1 MKADLR
7 QELFGI
13 ASYEKITFKRVLFII
28 AATAF
33 CICINYTG
41 SVIAEIVV
49 FPLYLDSLLTIGLAA
64 LCGLIPAILCG
75 LLSNVVLSLFT
86 HCSIL
91 FSVCHI
97 CTAVFAWLV
106 FYSANRKS
114 FSQKIIYSFDSFLW
128 AGFWSAIS
136 NALLGNIIAD
146 LVFAA
151 NTGRPSAN
159 TVVQGMYVVIPNL
172 FLVNNIAG
180 LVENFVDKILSAL
193 LSFCFYKAGIK
204 IIMAAGL

>member
-7 QELFGI
+7 RELFGI

-28 AATAF
+28 GATVF
-33 CICINYTG
+33 CTCVNYAG

-49 FPLYLDSLLTIGLAA
+49 FPLFLDSLLTIGLAA
-64 LCGLIPAILCG
+64 LCGLVPALLCA
-75 LLSNVVLSLFT
+75 LLSNIVLSIFT

-97 CTAVFAWLV
+97 CTAVFACLV
-106 FYSANRKS
+106 FYCAGRKS
-114 FSQKIIYSFDSFLW
+114 LSQKIIYSFDSFLW
-128 AGFWSAIS
+128 AGFWAAIS
-136 NALLGNIIAD
+136 NAVLGNLIAD

-151 NTGRPSAN
+151 NTGRPSSN

-180 LVENFVDKILSAL
+180 MVENFVDKILSAL
-193 LSFCFYKAGIK
+193 LSFCFYKPGIK

>member
-1 MKADLR
+1 MSILR
-7 QELFGI
+7 YHGN
-13 ASYEKITFKRVLFII
+13 LFII
-28 AATAF
+28 IAAF
-33 CICINYTG
+33 LCIFVNYMG
-41 SVIAEIVV
+41 SVLAEVVV
-49 FPLYLDSLLTIGLAA
+49 FPLYLDSLLTIGIAS
-64 LCGLIPAILCG
+64 LCGLIPAIACAVM
-75 LLSNVVLSLFT
+75 SNVVLSLFT

-91 FSVCHI
+91 FTVCHI

-106 FYSANRKS
+106 FYHYRRKS
-114 FSQKIIYSFDSFLW
+114 FPQQTSYNFDSFLW
-128 AGFWSAIS
+128 AGFWAAIT
-136 NALLGNIIAD
+136 NAILGNIIAD

-193 LSFCFYKAGIK
+193 LSFCFYKAEVRLLNKLRG
-204 IIMAAGL
+204 

>member
-1 MKADLR
+1 MKSDLQ

-13 ASYEKITFKRVLFII
+13 DSYEKINLKRVLFII
-28 AATAF
+28 FASLF
-33 CICINYTG
+33 SIVVNYAG
-41 SVIAEIVV
+41 SVLAEVVV

-64 LCGLIPAILCG
+64 LCGLIPAIACAV
-75 LLSNVVLSLFT
+75 LSNVVLSLFT

-106 FYSANRKS
+106 FYYYRRKTIS
-114 FSQKIIYSFDSFLW
+114 TQNNYTFDSFLW
-128 AGFWSAIS
+128 AGFWAAIS
-136 NALLGNIIAD
+136 NAVLGNLIAE

-159 TVVQGMYVVIPNL
+159 VVVQGIYVVIPNL
-172 FLVNNIAG
+172 TLTNNLAG
-180 LVENFVDKILSAL
+180 LVENFVDKVLSAILS
-193 LSFCFYKAGIK
+193 FVFYKAGRMILK
-204 IIMAAGL
+204 KLI

>member
-1 MKADLR
+1 MKSDLR

-13 ASYEKITFKRVLFII
+13 ASYEKVTLKRVLFII
-28 AATAF
+28 LATVF
-33 CICINYTG
+33 SIIVNYIG
-41 SVIAEIVV
+41 SLVAEIVV

-64 LCGLIPAILCG
+64 LCGFIPAIVCAVI
-75 LLSNVVLSLFT
+75 SNIVLSFFT

-91 FSVCHI
+91 FTVCHI

-106 FYSANRKS
+106 FYLQKRKS
-114 FSQKIIYSFDSFLW
+114 PNLKSLYTFDSFLW
-128 AGFWSAIS
+128 AGFWAAIS
-136 NALLGNIIAD
+136 NAVLGNLIAE

-159 TVVQGMYVVIPNL
+159 TVVQGIYVVIPNL
-172 FLVNNIAG
+172 TLTNNLAG

-193 LSFCFYKAGIK
+193 LSFCFYKAGVRLLNK
-204 IIMAAGL
+204 L

>member
-1 MKADLR
+1 MKSDLR
-7 QELFGI
+7 QELLGI
-13 ASYEKITFKRVLFII
+13 ASYEKITLKRVLFII
-28 AATAF
+28 IAAF
-33 CICINYTG
+33 LCIFVNYMG
-41 SVIAEIVV
+41 SVLAEVVV
-49 FPLYLDSLLTIGLAA
+49 FPLYLDSLLTIGIAS
-64 LCGLIPAILCG
+64 LCGLIPAIACAV
-75 LLSNVVLSLFT
+75 LSNVVLSLFT

-91 FSVCHI
+91 FTVCHI

-106 FYSANRKS
+106 FYHYRRKS
-114 FSQKIIYSFDSFLW
+114 FPQQTLYNFDSFLW
-128 AGFWSAIS
+128 AGFWAAIT
-136 NALLGNIIAD
+136 NAILGNIIAD

-193 LSFCFYKAGIK
+193 LSFCFYKAGIRLLNK
-204 IIMAAGL
+204 L

>member
-13 ASYEKITFKRVLFII
+13 ASYEKITLRRVFFIII
-28 AATAF
+28 AAF
-33 CICINYTG
+33 LCIFVNYAG
-41 SVIAEIVV
+41 SVLAEVVV
-49 FPLYLDSLLTIGLAA
+49 FPLYLDSLLTIGIAG
-64 LCGLIPAILCG
+64 LCGLIPAISCAV
-75 LLSNVVLSLFT
+75 LSNVVLSLFT

-91 FSVCHI
+91 FTVCHI

-106 FYSANRKS
+106 FYHYRRKS
-114 FSQKIIYSFDSFLW
+114 FPQQTSYTFDAFLW
-128 AGFWSAIS
+128 AGFWAAIT
-136 NALLGNIIAD
+136 NAILGNIIAD

-193 LSFCFYKAGIK
+193 LSFCFYKAGVRLLNK
-204 IIMAAGL
+204 L

>member
-1 MKADLR
+1 MKSDLR

-13 ASYEKITFKRVLFII
+13 ASYEKITLKRVLFII
-28 AATAF
+28 IAAF
-33 CICINYTG
+33 LCIFVNYMG
-41 SVIAEIVV
+41 SVLAEVVV
-49 FPLYLDSLLTIGLAA
+49 FPLYLDSLLTIGLAS
-64 LCGLIPAILCG
+64 LCGLIPAIACAV
-75 LLSNVVLSLFT
+75 LSNVVLSLFT

-91 FSVCHI
+91 FTVCHI

-106 FYSANRKS
+106 FYHYRRKS
-114 FSQKIIYSFDSFLW
+114 FPQQTSYNFDSFLW
-128 AGFWSAIS
+128 AGFWAAIS
-136 NALLGNIIAD
+136 NAILGNIIAD

-193 LSFCFYKAGIK
+193 LSFCFYKAEVRLLNKLRG
-204 IIMAAGL
+204 

>member
-1 MKADLR
+1 MKSDLR

-13 ASYEKITFKRVLFII
+13 ASYEKITLKRVLFII
-28 AATAF
+28 IAAF
-33 CICINYTG
+33 LCIFVNYAG
-41 SVIAEIVV
+41 SVLAEVVV
-49 FPLYLDSLLTIGLAA
+49 FPLYLDSLLTIGIAS
-64 LCGLIPAILCG
+64 LCGLIPAIACAV
-75 LLSNVVLSLFT
+75 LSNVVLSLFT

-91 FSVCHI
+91 FTVCHI

-106 FYSANRKS
+106 FYHYRRKS
-114 FSQKIIYSFDSFLW
+114 FPQQTSYNFDSFLW
-128 AGFWSAIS
+128 AGFWAAIT
-136 NALLGNIIAD
+136 NAILGNIIAD

-193 LSFCFYKAGIK
+193 LSFCFYKAG
-204 IIMAAGL
+204 MRLLNML

>member
-7 QELFGI
+7 RELFGI

-28 AATAF
+28 GATVF
-33 CICINYTG
+33 CTCVNYAG

-49 FPLYLDSLLTIGLAA
+49 FPLFLDSLLTIGLAA
-64 LCGLIPAILCG
+64 LCGLVPAVVCAVI
-75 LLSNVVLSLFT
+75 SNVILNLFT
-86 HCSIL
+86 HCSVL
-91 FSVCHI
+91 FTVCHI

-106 FYSANRKS
+106 FYCSRRKS
-114 FSQKIIYSFDSFLW
+114 FPKHDCYNFDAFLW
-128 AGFWSAIS
+128 AGFWSAVS

-172 FLVNNIAG
+172 FLVNHIAG
-180 LVENFVDKILSAL
+180 LVENFVDKILSAI
-193 LSFCFYKAGIK
+193 LSFCFYKAASYILK
-204 IIMAAGL
+204 TCD